1 MILMPPVHV
10 QAAPALPRVIREIKV
25 GGEGGWDYMSCDAAN
40 RRLYLSRGTRV
51 MVVDA
56 DSGQAVG
63 EIPDTAGV
71 HGIAIASDLGY
82 GFTSNG
88 RAASVTCF
96 DLKTLK
102 TVRVIAPT
110 GEGPDAILYDPFS
123 KRVFTFN
130 GRANTATAIDGATG
144 AIVGT
149 VSLGG
154 RPEDAVSDG
163 AGRIFV
169 NLEDKSAI
177 AVFSAKDLKP
187 QATWKLEGAE
197 EPSGLAYD
205 AANARLYST
214 GGNAKVAVVDAK
226 TGKTLAALPSGDGS
240 DAAGFDPG
248 TGLAYASNGSGTLTV
263 MQGLK
268 ALGNVPTAKGA
279 RTMALDTKTHHV
291 FLVTADFGPAP
302 APTAE
307 RPHPRGAMVPGS
319 FRILEVGN

>member
-1 MILMPPVHV
+1 MILLPPAQVQPAPSLPHV
-10 QAAPALPRVIREIKV
+10 LHEIKV
-25 GGEGGWDYMSCDAAN
+25 GGEGGWDYLSCDSAN
-40 RRLYLSRGTRV
+40 RRLYLSRSTRV
-51 MVVDA
+51 MAVDL
-56 DSGQAVG
+56 DSGKVAG
-63 EIPDTAGV
+63 EVPDTAGV
-71 HGIAIASDLGY
+71 HGIAIAPDLGY

-123 KRVFTFN
+123 HRVFTFN
-130 GRANTATAIDGATG
+130 GRASTATAIDGATG
-144 AIVGT
+144 TILGT
-149 VSLGG
+149 VTLGG
-154 RPEDAVSDG
+154 RPEDAVTDG

-177 AVFSAKDLKP
+177 AVFGAKDLKL
-187 QATWKLEGAE
+187 QATWPLGAVE
-197 EPSGLAYD
+197 EPTGLTYD
-205 AANARLYST
+205 SAAARLYST
-214 GGNAKVAVVDAK
+214 GANAKVAVVDAK
-226 TGKTLAALPSGDGS
+226 TGQVLAALPSGEGS

-248 TGLAYASNGSGTLTV
+248 TGLAYASNGAGTLTV
-263 MQGLK
+263 MRGLQ
-268 ALGNVPTAKGA
+268 ALGNVATAKGA